1 MYFLMF
7 KKKKE
12 IDSLKKRERP
22 TNRFTPSS
30 PVTSVV
36 FLFVWLF
43 VFSPNSSSY
52 CYFLCHTFP
61 FCFILNPFTEHS
73 FPSYLHWYPA
83 LHQGYCLS
91 FCIFLCLHTVGAAE
105 GRNQHFFPIP
115 LPVTPTPP
123 IIRLHLHYFWVY
135 TRSVVLF
142 SFSCWLLSFI
152 CSSAKWQ

>member
-1 MYFLMF
+1 MFKKKRDRLF

-12 IDSLKKRERP
+12 
-22 TNRFTPSS
+22 TNQQIHTLQSCHFCC
-30 PVTSVV
+30 VLVCLALC
-36 FLFVWLF
+36 FLSKLIFLLLF
-43 VFSPNSSSY
+43 SMPHLS
-52 CYFLCHTFP
+52 
-61 FCFILNPFTEHS
+61 ILLYPQ
-73 FPSYLHWYPA
+73 PLHWAFFSFLPS
-83 LHQGYCLS
+83 LIPSPSPRILS

-115 LPVTPTPP
+115 LPVAPTPP